1 MKKYIERKLIEEF
14 GGRVTFTREDLEQFY
29 LRYEPDLNRNTLG
42 WRVYNLKA
50 KNKIRSVGK
59 CLYQVVTKPYFLP
72 PVSQELIKLER
83 FIQKHQP
90 GTTHAIWDVEWINEF
105 LHPQLRRKMVL
116 IGVEKDLIHMVHHDL
131 ENLTSHKVYIK
142 PDKKILEHHAI
153 NSRCLY
159 GMHQLVYNVYRPH
172 WYVGSV
178 ASGGVSGG
186 VSGGASGGVNGE
198 EDGRVGGIAA
208 GRAGGRA
215 DGRVGGRVGG
225 RTGTREGVAGGTGG
239 GIGEGTRERK
249 HVGSGYLAARHNP
262 YWGHFLEKQGY
273 CGVPRKKQ
281 KMDWR
286 RREHIP
292 EYAKMGKYP
301 IVLTRLVTRSPIFKR
316 EGDGWQ
322 VISPTVEK
330 ILVDI
335 CIDSMFEFLRHD
347 LAKIFERV
355 FDSFYVDIS
364 TLLSYAKRRG
374 SEQRIKPYIEQY
386 LSA

>member
-142 PDKKILEHHAI
+142 PDKKILEYHAI

-172 WYVGSV
+172 WKV
-178 ASGGVSGG
+178 GGVAT
-186 VSGGASGGVNGE
+186 GGAN
-198 EDGRVGGIAA
+198 
-208 GRAGGRA
+208 
-215 DGRVGGRVGG
+215 
-225 RTGTREGVAGGTGG
+225 
-239 GIGEGTRERK
+239 TRERQP
-249 HVGSGYLAARHNP
+249 VGSGYLAARHNP
-262 YWGHFLEKQGY
+262 YWGHFLENQGY

-286 RREHIP
+286 RRKHIP

-301 IVLTRLVTRSPIFKR
+301 IVLTHLVTRSPILKR

-322 VISPTVEK
+322 VVSPTVEK

-335 CIDSMFEFLRHD
+335 CIDSMFEFLQHD
-347 LAKIFERV
+347 VRKIFEGI
-355 FDSFYVDIS
+355 FDSFFVDIP

-374 SEQRIKPYIEQY
+374 SEQRIRPYVEPYIESHGEPH
-386 LSA
+386 LES

>member
-1 MKKYIERKLIEEF
+1 
-14 GGRVTFTREDLEQFY
+14 D
-29 LRYEPDLNRNTLG
+29 
-42 WRVYNLKA
+42 
-50 KNKIRSVGK
+50 
-59 CLYQVVTKPYFLP
+59 
-72 PVSQELIKLER
+72 
-83 FIQKHQP
+83 
-90 GTTHAIWDVEWINEF
+90 
-105 LHPQLRRKMVL
+105 
-116 IGVEKDLIHMVHHDL
+116 
-131 ENLTSHKVYIK
+131 
-142 PDKKILEHHAI
+142 
-153 NSRCLY
+153 
-159 GMHQLVYNVYRPH
+159 
-172 WYVGSV
+172 
-178 ASGGVSGG
+178 
-186 VSGGASGGVNGE
+186 
-198 EDGRVGGIAA
+198 
-208 GRAGGRA
+208 
-215 DGRVGGRVGG
+215 GRVGG

-239 GIGEGTRERK
+239 GIGEGTIERK

>member
-14 GGRVTFTREDLEQFY
+14 GDRVTFTREDLEQFY

-42 WRVYNLKA
+42 WRIYNLKA
-50 KNKIRSVGK
+50 KNKIRPVGK

-116 IGVEKDLIHMVHHDL
+116 IGVERDLIHLVHDDL
-131 ENLTSHKVYIK
+131 ESLTSHKVYIK
-142 PDKKILEHHAI
+142 PDNKILEHHAI
-153 NSRCLY
+153 KSRCLY

-172 WYVGSV
+172 WYI
-178 ASGGVSGG
+178 
-186 VSGGASGGVNGE
+186 
-198 EDGRVGGIAA
+198 GGIAA
-208 GRAGGRA
+208 GRAGTGESVGR
-215 DGRVGGRVGG
+215 
-225 RTGTREGVAGGTGG
+225 GTGG
-239 GIGEGTRERK
+239 SVGIRERK
-249 HVGSGYLAARHNP
+249 PVGSGYLAAKHNP

-286 RREHIP
+286 RRKHIP
-292 EYAKMGKYP
+292 EYATMGKYP
-301 IVLTRLVTRSPIFKR
+301 IVLTRLVTRSPIITR
-316 EGDGWQ
+316 EGEGWQ

-335 CIDSMFEFLRHD
+335 CIDSMFEFLRHE
-347 LAKIFERV
+347 LENIFEGI
-355 FDSFYVDIS
+355 FDSFFVDVSI
-364 TLLSYAKRRG
+364 LLSYAKRRG
-374 SEQRIKPYIEQY
+374 VEQRIMPCIMPYIEAHDGNH
-386 LSA
+386 S